1 MCTQGQLAERAD
13 AKADQEKLQASL
25 EFEVANLQDEI
36 KIARESCHHK
46 DEAARQLEAQGDS
59 LSSQLQELTER
70 YERVCQDEQV
80 SRQDLSRLNEDL
92 MIANNKVA
100 EREQAVSGAHF
111 FNLDLRFCFLQ
122 WVALCVD

>member
-13 AKADQEKLQASL
+13 AKAVQEKLQASL

-46 DEAARQLEAQGDS
+46 AKAAGQLEAQGGS

-70 YERVCQDEQV
+70 YERVC
-80 SRQDLSRLNEDL
+80 RDLSRLNEDL

-100 EREQAVSGAHF
+100 EREQAVSGAQNS
-111 FNLDLRFCFLQ
+111 NLELGFCLLQ
-122 WVALCVD
+122 WVALFVD